1 MLRLSRKALLTIEV
15 VLDIALVSSNRA
27 MPAAEVCRR
36 NGIPPRYLEQVMQE
50 LVHRGILSAQRGP
63 RGGYRLGRERRRITL
78 AEIVQI
84 VQDIEGSEDPL
95 EKSGGSEIA
104 RRVVRPYCFELRN
117 RVMER
122 LAETTIGDLCLRA
135 QAQRIVAKQDITPD
149 FVI

>member
-15 VLDIALVSSNRA
+15 VLDIALNSTSRP

-50 LVHRGILSAQRGP
+50 LVRRGILTAQRGP

-78 AEIVQI
+78 AEIVEI
-84 VQDIEGSEDPL
+84 VQDIEGGEDPL
-95 EKSGGSEIA
+95 EQSGGSEIA
-104 RRVVRPYCFELRN
+104 RRIVRPYCHELRD
-117 RVMER
+117 RLVER
-122 LAETTIGDLCLRA
+122 LAETTIGDLCIRA